1 MNAKVDDAIIRPGD
15 TYHDGRYLFTG
26 LLATGGQGIILQVE
40 DKKSN
45 NQKYLF
51 LSLFKI

>member
-1 MNAKVDDAIIRPGD
+1 MNINVDDTIIRLGD
-15 TYHDGRYLFTG
+15 TYHAGRYLVTA
-26 LLATGGQGIILQVE
+26 LVATGGQGIILQVE
-40 DKKSN
+40 DTKSN